1 MSETAAARLAALSP
15 ERRKL
20 LEQRLKGVSSAPSGI
35 PRRPAGA
42 PLVLSFA
49 QQRLWFLDQ
58 LVPGSPFYNIP
69 SAVPLKFAL
78 NVDVL
83 LRCLNEIVRRHEA
96 LRTTF
101 TSTAGKP
108 VQVIAPSLQLDLPVI
123 DLRPLQPAAREP
135 EAIRLAT
142 EEARV
147 SFDLCKG
154 PLIRAKL
161 LQLDAHDYVLLLTI
175 HHIVADGW
183 SMGIFF
189 HELGALYSRFAVGQ
203 PSHLL
208 DLPVQY
214 ADFAIWQR
222 GWLQD
227 GELERQLGYWR
238 RQLSGIPKLDLPA
251 DRPRPSMPTFRGSFY
266 PVLVPANVATS
277 LKRLSGDHEA
287 TLFMTLLAAFQ
298 TLLHRYTGQD
308 DIAIGCP
315 VANRNRSEIEGMIGF
330 FVNSLVMRTNF
341 EGNPPFSSLL
351 ASVRETALEA
361 YAHQDLPFEML
372 VEELQPDRDLSRNP
386 LFQFIFQLLN
396 APGIDGSSSAS
407 PYMNIQS
414 GTSKFDLNITFYE
427 GPAGVSGGIEY
438 NTDLFDL
445 ATIARLAG
453 HYQTLL
459 QGIAADPNQRISAL
473 PLLTAAERR
482 QILVDWNATETEFP
496 RDRPLAAMFE
506 DRAAASPHSIAV
518 EYGERTLTYADL
530 NDRANQLA
538 HHLQSL
544 GIGRESRVGVCL
556 ERSPEMVVAVLGVLK
571 ARGVYVPLDSDYPK
585 DRLAFMMADTG
596 LEALVTQ
603 EAFLDRLPEAPV
615 ICLDRDH
622 AVLAAREKHN
632 PALPARGDDLA
643 YIMYT
648 SGSTGVPKGVSVLQ
662 RAISRLV
669 LNTGYIR
676 LGPADRIAQASSF
689 SFDAATFEIWGAL
702 LNGGALVG
710 ITKDVMLSPLDFA
723 AQLEASGISAMFLT
737 AALFNQVAREYPQAF
752 RSVRTLLIGGEALD
766 PKWVRRVLDAAPPSR
781 LLNAYGPTETTT
793 FALCHPIQDVPP
805 GASNIPI
812 GRPIANT
819 TVYILDRYGQPV
831 PVGVPGELYI
841 GGAGVARGYWNRPEL
856 SAERFV
862 VNPFRSDS
870 DAPLYR
876 TGDLVRYL
884 PDGAVEFLSRLDH
897 QVKIRGFRIELG
909 EIETTLTQHPAV
921 KDAVVMARQDP
932 PGDRRLVAYIVQ
944 DQGPSDGDQNIGAS
958 GAAQVEQWQK
968 VYDEIIYS
976 SLDKHT
982 STHKDALFNIKGW
995 VSSYTQE
1002 SLAADVMAEQVD
1014 QTVDRILALRP
1025 VRVLEIGCGTGLL
1038 LSRVAP
1044 NCQNYTATDFSAT
1057 AIEYLREQ
1065 ISRSDQDFSNVHLL
1079 QRAADDFS
1087 GLEDGSFD
1095 AVVLNSVVQYFP
1107 NADYLVTVLR
1117 GAARAIRPGGAVFLG
1132 DVRNLALLEPLHA
1145 ALALHRCADDLS
1157 LGDLRPRVAQSLAEE
1172 QELLINPSFFRALQS
1187 ELPDLTS
1194 VEVRPK
1200 RGRDCNELTQFRYD
1214 AILRIAGPASAE
1226 AGPTNPEP
1234 AWVEWDPQSMTVAE
1248 VRRKLE
1254 SGIPAIAYRG
1264 VPNARV
1270 AAEARAAALLKS
1282 EPASTKSLQL
1292 RQQAAQFKAGAIDP
1306 EEFWRVA
1313 NELPY
1318 DVDVRWDGADP
1329 EGRFDVIIR
1338 RLGEPQE
1345 FVQDTGL
1352 PYPAPSSKHWRNFTN
1367 NPARGLFAKKLVPQ
1381 LRGFLEDR
1389 LPDYMIPAAFVLLEE
1404 LPLTPNGKVDRNAFP
1419 APGHER
1425 ADLETEYIAPRTPTE
1440 EKLAAI
1446 WSEVLGVTKIGINDN
1461 FFTQLG
1467 GHSLTATQLIS
1478 RVREAFDIELPIRTL
1493 FEGPTIA
1500 RLAEAV
1506 STCQSD
1512 PKQLMAPKI
1521 GRIVSGPAESDLDI
1535 EHLSDDEVDAMLARF
1550 LAEETGQ

>member
-20 LEQRLKGVSSAPSGI
+20 LEQRLKGVSSAPPGV

-83 LRCLNEIVRRHEA
+83 RRCLNEIIRRHES

-108 VQVIAPSLQLDLPVI
+108 VQVIAPSLQLELPVV
-123 DLRPLQPAAREP
+123 DLRPMQPAAREP
-135 EAIRLAT
+135 EAIRMAT
-142 EEARV
+142 EEART
-147 SFDLCKG
+147 SFDLGKG

-189 HELGALYSRFAVGQ
+189 HELGALYARFAAGQ
-203 PSHLL
+203 PSPLPEM
-208 DLPVQY
+208 PVQY

-222 GWLQD
+222 GWLQNE
-227 GELERQLGYWR
+227 ELDRQLGYWR

-251 DRPRPSMPTFRGSFY
+251 DRPRPSMPTFRGSYY
-266 PVLVPANVATS
+266 PMLIPANVATS
-277 LKRLSGDHEA
+277 LKRFSGDHEA

-315 VANRNRSEIEGMIGF
+315 VANRNRSEIEGVIGF

-341 EGNPPFSSLL
+341 EGNPTFSSLL

-396 APGIDGSSSAS
+396 APGVDGGSAS
-407 PYMNIQS
+407 PYTNIQS
-414 GTSKFDLNITFYE
+414 GTSKFDLNITLYE

-453 HYQTLL
+453 HYQILL

-496 RDRPLAAMFE
+496 RDRPLAAIFE
-506 DRAAASPHSIAV
+506 DRAAASPHSVAV
-518 EYGERTLTYADL
+518 AYGERTLTYADL
-530 NDRANQLA
+530 NASANQLA
-538 HHLQSL
+538 HYLQSL
-544 GIGRESRVGVCL
+544 GVGRESRVGVCL
-556 ERSPEMVVAVLGVLK
+556 ERSPEMVVAVLGVIK
-571 ARGVYVPLDSDYPK
+571 AGGAYVPLDSDYPK
-585 DRLAFMMADTG
+585 DRLAFMMADAG

-603 EAFLDRLPEAPV
+603 EAFLERLPEAPV
-615 ICLDRDH
+615 ICLDRDQ
-622 AVLAAREKHN
+622 ALLAACQEHN
-632 PALPARGDDLA
+632 PALPAGGGDLA
-643 YIMYT
+643 YVMYT
-648 SGSTGVPKGVSVLQ
+648 SGSTGVPKGVSVPQ

-669 LNTGYIR
+669 LNTDYVR
-676 LGPADRIAQASSF
+676 LGPADRVAQVSNF

-710 ITKDVMLSPLDFA
+710 IGKDVMLSPLDFA
-723 AQLEASGISAMFLT
+723 AQLEAGGISAMFLT

-752 RSVRTLLIGGEALD
+752 RSVRNLLIGGEALD
-766 PKWVRRVLDAAPPSR
+766 PKWVRRVLDAAPPTR
-781 LLNAYGPTETTT
+781 LLNGYGPTETTT
-793 FALCHPIQDVPP
+793 FALCHLIQDVPP

-884 PDGAVEFLSRLDH
+884 ADGTVEFLSRLDH

-921 KDAVVMARQDP
+921 KDAIVMARQDP

-944 DQGPSDGDQNIGAS
+944 DRGSSHGDQNAATS

-968 VYDEIIYS
+968 VYDEIVYS

-982 STHKDALFNIKGW
+982 STYKDALFNIKGW
-995 VSSYTQE
+995 ASSYTQE

-1014 QTVDRILALRP
+1014 QTVGRILALRP
-1025 VRVLEIGCGTGLL
+1025 ARVLEIGCGTGLL
-1038 LSRVAP
+1038 LSRIAP
-1044 NCQNYTATDFSAT
+1044 HCQNYTATDFSVT
-1057 AIEYLREQ
+1057 AIEYLRGQ
-1065 ISRSDQDFSNVHLL
+1065 ISRPGQDFSNVRLL

-1107 NADYLVTVLR
+1107 SADYLVTVLR
-1117 GAARAIRPGGAVFLG
+1117 GAARAIRPGGAIFVG

-1145 ALALHRCADDLS
+1145 ALALHRCANDLS

-1172 QELLINPSFFRALQS
+1172 QELLIDPWFFRALQS
-1187 ELPDLTS
+1187 ELPNLTS
-1194 VEVRPK
+1194 VAVRPK

-1214 AILRIAGPASAE
+1214 AILRMDGPARAE
-1226 AGPTNPEP
+1226 AGAASPEP
-1234 AWVEWDPQSMTVAE
+1234 AWVEWDLQNTTVAE

-1254 SGIPAIAYRG
+1254 SGIPVIAYRG

-1282 EPASTKSLQL
+1282 EPASTKAQQL

-1306 EEFWRVA
+1306 EELWRVA
-1313 NELPY
+1313 DDLPY

-1329 EGRFDVIIR
+1329 EGRFDAIIR
-1338 RLGEPQE
+1338 HLDGAQDG
-1345 FVQDTGL
+1345 VHDTGQ

-1381 LRGFLEDR
+1381 LRSFLEGR

-1506 STCQSD
+1506 TTCQSD

-1521 GRIVSGPAESDLDI
+1521 GKMASGSEPDLDI
-1535 EHLSDDEVDAMLARF
+1535 ERLSDEEVDAMLAR
-1550 LAEETGQ
+1550 LLTEEPGQ